1 MNAHHSGTTRQL
13 TTAKNRSQP
22 KESPMEAAILC
33 IFAVTLYSIIALA
46 LIVLPPRFGDSPGE
60 DRR

>member
-1 MNAHHSGTTRQL
+1 
-13 TTAKNRSQP
+13 
-22 KESPMEAAILC
+22 MEATILC
-33 IFAVTLYSIIALA
+33 IFAVTFYCVVALA

>member
-22 KESPMEAAILC
+22 KESPMEATILC
-33 IFAVTLYSIIALA
+33 IFAVTFYCVVALA
-46 LIVLPPRFGDSPGE
+46 LIVLPLRFGDSPGE
-60 DRR
+60 NRR